1 MSTGAALRAY
11 LAASS
16 RQAAPAPPPT
26 RPPAE
31 LVGRPVPARPVV
43 PELPPLPEEV
53 VVHRRLKSAFID
65 FDALIASLR
74 VDRLTGYLRAQARD
88 FEGIL
93 LFARGERGLS
103 CFRGETVVTGPRAGE
118 LVRRRALED
127 DVLLDVVRVRSVT
140 AGMLPR
146 LFTGPARHVGFTR
159 FLRVG
164 ELIGSLVDQR
174 TDAVVMVSG
183 RLDTG
188 VAVVRGGRVDSAWTR
203 LHPRPLTSLQVVL
216 AAAPEPTARVE
227 IFTASNDG

>member
-16 RQAAPAPPPT
+16 PPAVTGT
-26 RPPAE
+26 REPPPAE
-31 LVGRPVPARPVV
+31 LVGRPVPPRPVV

-65 FDALIASLR
+65 LDALVASLR

-103 CFRGETVVTGPRAGE
+103 CFRGESVVTGPRAGE
-118 LVRRRALED
+118 LVRSRAVED
-127 DVLLDVVRVRSVT
+127 DVLIDVVRVRAVT
-140 AGMLPR
+140 AGMLPH
-146 LFTGPARHVGFTR
+146 LFTGPARHLGFTR
-159 FLRVG
+159 FLDLG
-164 ELIGSLVDQR
+164 ELVASLVEEG

-183 RLDTG
+183 QRDTG
-188 VAVVRGGRVDSAWTR
+188 VVVVRGGRVDSAWTR
-203 LHPRPLTSLQVVL
+203 LHPRPLVSLEVVL
-216 AAAPEPTARVE
+216 GAAPEPAARVE
-227 IFTASNDG
+227 IFTAPED